1 MNARKFLNVR
11 VSLTVTALA
20 LGGAMVFSAMTT
32 SCAGGGGSGG
42 STGNGGSSGN
52 GGSAGGSTGGS
63 ACDTVPADTIGFC
76 QGSAKGLMTG
86 AGWVAL
92 GSLDTL
98 TDPTCGTDKTAITKA
113 AACTSAT
120 TWNDPGKLC
129 MTGSIPALPGT
140 PVQTD
145 YDNNWGVQI
154 GLNATEPNT
163 QFDAS
168 AYTGVTFNISGAPL
182 TGNRAMIHRAG
193 DSDSTTYCATFQS
206 GNKVALTAFNTK
218 CWDGSG
224 VSLASADLSKID
236 KMGIQVSSTS
246 AAITVANLCLTS
258 IVFAK

>member
-32 SCAGGGGSGG
+32 SCAGGGGTGG
-42 STGNGGSSGN
+42 SAGGA
-52 GGSAGGSTGGS
+52 GGGGGGAAGGSTGGS

-76 QGSAKGLMTG
+76 KGSAKGLMTG

-98 TDPTCGTDKTAITKA
+98 TEPTCGGTAITKA
-113 AACTSAT
+113 AACTSVT
-120 TWNDPGKLC
+120 TWNADDKLC